1 MEMSSKLYRE
11 HFVYSRYNFICG
23 IAVKDT
29 MPAENIM
36 AASINSQYDMHRFS
50 TFVYG
55 VSSGFLRRLSHGG
68 NDLSSRQ

>member
-36 AASINSQYDMHRFS
+36 AASINNQYDMHRFS
-50 TFVYG
+50 TFV
-55 VSSGFLRRLSHGG
+55 
-68 NDLSSRQ
+68 